1 MKIIRAILDRPL
13 IVMLITTIIALI
25 YSDGN
30 RYALG
35 IICAIFII
43 SIIYTVFQKKW
54 LRLVLSVLGYILFF
68 IFWFIMIL
76 FKGFSDELKPE
87 IETGDSNFYSKEIS
101 KSLNLKV
108 PEDLK
113 IISKIDTIVYMG
125 MENEYNAEC
134 LYTGSKKIIL
144 ELENNILAKKEF
156 IKINELDAYPTKVL
170 TQDNFNL
177 NELKSV
183 YKKESEGSYIIYIAF
198 NKNYTKFY
206 YSAFYY

>member
-1 MKIIRAILDRPL
+1 MKIIKTILDKPWV
-13 IVMLITTIIALI
+13 VMLITAVIALI
-25 YSDGN
+25 YSEGN
-30 RYALG
+30 VYALG
-35 IICAIFII
+35 IICAIFVI
-43 SIIYTVFQKKW
+43 SIVYTIFQKRW
-54 LRLVLSVLGYILFF
+54 LRLFLSVLGYSLIF
-68 IFWFIMIL
+68 IFWFIIIL

-87 IETGDSNFYSKEIS
+87 IEIGDSKFYSKEIS
-101 KSLNLKV
+101 KSSNLIV

-134 LYTGSKKIIL
+134 LYKGSKKIIL
-144 ELENNILAKKEF
+144 EVENNILAKKEF
-156 IKINELDAYPTKVL
+156 IKINKLDSYPTKVL

-183 YKKESEGSYIIYIAF
+183 YKKESEGRYIIYFAF
-198 NKNYTKFY
+198 NKSNTKFY